1 MPRTRRT
8 IYSTAGR
15 SGGRRIST
23 NAQFAQDVNTRLYGG
38 KGANGTLARVA
49 ASRSSNTPV
58 GIVDEVNRRGGRNAL
73 RTSPHGTLS
82 AHKAR
87 YRELRATFGL
97 SVG

>member
-38 KGANGTLARVA
+38 RGANGTLARVA

-73 RTSPHGTLS
+73 RINPNSRMS
-82 AHKAR
+82 AHQV
-87 YRELRATFGL
+87 RANEIRVALGL
-97 SVG
+97 APK